1 MFAHDSKA
9 YPDSTHRCFR
19 LDGGFA
25 MRWTRMLEFD
35 LLNYVALKKLTETLT
50 LLGFRV
56 KRHPK
61 DDINQPPSNPQLLE
75 HRGNLR

>member
-1 MFAHDSKA
+1 
-9 YPDSTHRCFR
+9 
-19 LDGGFA
+19 